1 MAEGMAD
8 AEGWADRFIGAAL
21 EPHLWRDV
29 LGAMADA
36 TGSTHGQLIGFGA
49 GTAAFNWVSGVE
61 EETLLAAGAMDMVT
75 PETNFRVAADSV
87 AIQSPVV
94 HEAHYDAA
102 RSLLR
107 TNDYLDMCSDL
118 DIPYGC
124 QTRLL
129 AGPGSM
135 IGLAM
140 LRGKKDAR
148 SSIEQRNIFAKLS
161 THAGAAVRMQRAIEQ
176 QGFALL
182 SGAFEAMD
190 KACWL
195 VDGAGRVGGMTPAA
209 DALLLETRLTI
220 REGRL
225 ASARAHE
232 TRRIADALQAVLMS
246 SVHSADPVALSD
258 DGGGIAIL
266 LEIFPLPRRPWDL
279 SFAPRAIVI
288 ARTSIRPDRQAR
300 RLIAAFGLTRA
311 EADIAL
317 RLASGTPR
325 REIAVQRGVTA
336 ETLKAQIRSLYEKMG
351 CNRESQ
357 LVRIVTLL
365 GG

>member
-1 MAEGMAD
+1 MTKGMAD

-36 TGSTHGQLIGFGA
+36 TGSTYGQLIGFGA

-61 EETLLAAGAMDMVT
+61 EETLLVAGAMDMVT
-75 PETNFRVAADSV
+75 PETNFRVAADSA
-87 AIQSPVV
+87 AIRSPVV
-94 HEAHYDAA
+94 HESHYDDA

-107 TNDYLDMCSDL
+107 TDDYLDMCSDL

-129 AGPGSM
+129 AEPGSM

-148 SSIEQRNIFAKLS
+148 SSIEQREIFARLA
-161 THAGAAVRMQRAIEQ
+161 THAGTAVRMQRAIEQ

-182 SGAFEAMD
+182 AGAFEAMD

-195 VDGAGRVGGMTPAA
+195 VDGTGRVGAMTPDA

-220 REGRL
+220 RDGRL
-225 ASARAHE
+225 VSTRAHE
-232 TRRIADALQAVLMS
+232 TRRIADALQAVLTS
-246 SVHSADPVALSD
+246 SAHSVDPVALPD
-258 DGGGIAIL
+258 DAGGIAFL
-266 LEIFPLPRRPWDL
+266 LEFFPLPRRPWDL
-279 SFAPRAIVI
+279 SFAPRAVI
-288 ARTSIRPDRQAR
+288 TARTSLRPDRPVRA
-300 RLIAAFGLTRA
+300 LIAAFGLTPA
-311 EADIAL
+311 EADIAV
-317 RLASGTPR
+317 RLASGATR
-325 REIAVQRGVTA
+325 AEIAILRGVTA

-357 LVRIVTLL
+357 LVRMVTIL
-365 GG
+365 GA